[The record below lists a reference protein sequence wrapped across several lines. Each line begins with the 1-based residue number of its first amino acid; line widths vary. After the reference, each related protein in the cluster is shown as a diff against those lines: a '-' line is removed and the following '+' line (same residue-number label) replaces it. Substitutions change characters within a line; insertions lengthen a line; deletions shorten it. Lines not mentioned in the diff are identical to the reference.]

1 MRSILLLSLLAAA
14 ANAAVLPAFRVQEVG
29 QTLSTDLITNCG
41 DEHDILSID
50 YINLTPDPPVKGQ
63 PLDIEF
69 KGWLSERVENGS
81 YIDLTVKFGVVKL
94 LQKRLDLCDQAKE
107 IDTQCPIA
115 AGEFTFTKSVDLPNE
130 IRKCHVSVL
139 SNFLAMFLELKD
151 MTSLLLLDR
160 NLGKYTVNAK
170 IMTPDERQITCLNGV
185 TTFPRQRLLAGLF
198 D

>member
-1 MRSILLLSLLAAA
+1 MRSILLLSLFAVA

-29 QTLSTDLITNCG
+29 QTMSTDLITNCG
-41 DEHDILSID
+41 DEQDILSID

-69 KGWLSERVENGS
+69 KGWLKEQVENGS

-94 LQKRLDLCDQAKE
+94 LSKRLDLCDQAKE
-107 IDTQCPIA
+107 IDTQCPIP

-130 IRKCHVSVL
+130 IPG
-139 SNFLAMFLELKD
+139 
-151 MTSLLLLDR
+151 
-160 NLGKYTVNAK
+160 GKYTVNAK

-185 TTFPRQRLLAGLF
+185 TSFPRQRISFGGLF
-198 D
+198 E